1 LQGDGRRFIIS
12 IPVEV
17 ILEELTLEEL
27 TSENMMPETQQL
39 SSSTWIRFF
48 LDVLETI
55 LLAAILFL
63 LINGIS
69 ARVRVQGF
77 SMVPSLQDGEFVLVN
92 RLAYRLGQPQRGD
105 IIVFHHP
112 TDQNQEDLVKR
123 VIGLPGDDVKVE
135 GGGVYVNGVRLK
147 ENYINAEPAYAD
159 EKVVPEGQL
168 YVLGD
173 NRNQSSDSHAWGF
186 VPYKQV
192 IGAAIFIYWPLKE
205 LSLIQHNDLIKASQ

>member
-1 LQGDGRRFIIS
+1 LQGSARGFIILPTTE
-12 IPVEV
+12 I
-17 ILEELTLEEL
+17 ILEELII
-27 TSENMMPETQQL
+27 ENIAPEPEQPL
-39 SSSTWIRFF
+39 SKTWMRFF
-48 LDVLETI
+48 LDLIETV

-112 TDQNQEDLVKR
+112 TQQNQEDLIKR
-123 VIGLPGDDVKVE
+123 VIGLPGDEVKVE
-135 GGGVYVNGVRLK
+135 NGAVYVNGIRLK
-147 ENYINAEPAYAD
+147 ETYINAEPAYTD
-159 EKVVPEGQL
+159 QRVVPEGSL

-173 NRNQSSDSHAWGF
+173 NRNSSSDSHAWGF
-186 VPYKQV
+186 VPYKV
-192 IGAAIFIYWPLKE
+192 VVGTAVLIYWPIKE
-205 LSLIQHNDLIKASQ
+205 LALVQHIDLIKASQ